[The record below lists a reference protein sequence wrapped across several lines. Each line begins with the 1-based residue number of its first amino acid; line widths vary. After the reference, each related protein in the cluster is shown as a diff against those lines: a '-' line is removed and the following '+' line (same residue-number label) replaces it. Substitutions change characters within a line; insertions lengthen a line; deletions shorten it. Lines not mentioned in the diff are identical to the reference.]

1 MDAKFNAALREV
13 CLGESAAALV
23 TITRVKGSTPR
34 KPGAKMLILP
44 DGQTF
49 GTIGGGCGEAE
60 VRQQALNAMDNSLP
74 TTYWVN
80 LTNDVAEEEG
90 MVCGGIMEVFIDV
103 LPAGKGEGKQLL
115 AAYLDSLAEG
125 EEPVLVT
132 LTGTSGTPLPEELPK
147 GSRWF
152 IRLAEDKVIGS
163 AGLQELIRQGAV
175 RAREQGKT
183 FVLQTG
189 ETLGGTWTAELLFEP
204 APSPVELLI
213 LGGGHIALPL
223 ATMGKILGYN
233 VTVIDDRPSFANK
246 ARFPSVD
253 RVICGD
259 FAKSVQELNPP
270 PGTFVVIVTRGH
282 RHDKVCLQEVVARP
296 FGYVGMIGS
305 RRRVKALLE
314 ELEAEGFP
322 SEVLKQI
329 NAPIG
334 LDIGAE
340 TPEEIAVSILA
351 ELVNV
356 HRSGKAESLK
366 LYTQPN

>member
-1 MDAKFNAALREV
+1 MDNKFNAALREV

-60 VRQQALNAMDNSLP
+60 VRQQALNALTDNSS
-74 TTYWVN
+74 TNYWVN
-80 LTNDVAEEEG
+80 LTNDVAEDEG

-103 LPAGKGEGKQLL
+103 LPAGQGESKELL
-115 AAYLDSLAEG
+115 AAYLDALAEG

-132 LTGTSGTPLPEELPK
+132 LTGTSRPEDLPRGK
-147 GSRWF
+147 RWF
-152 IRLAEDKVIGS
+152 IRLTEDDA
-163 AGLQELIRQGAV
+163 AGTAGEPVQAALRQGAV
-175 RAREQGKT
+175 QARERGKT
-183 FVLQTG
+183 FVLETVLDGTG
-189 ETLGGTWTAELLFEP
+189 KAELLFEP
-204 APSPVELLI
+204 APAPVELLV

-223 ATMGKILGYN
+223 AAMAKILGYH

-246 ARFPSVD
+246 ARFPGVD

-259 FAKSVQELNPP
+259 FVKSVQELNPP
-270 PGTFVVIVTRGH
+270 PKTFVVIVTRGH
-282 RHDKVCLQEVVARP
+282 RHDKDCLQEAVSRP
-296 FGYVGMIGS
+296 FGYIGMIGS

-322 SEVLKQI
+322 REALQQVH
-329 NAPIG
+329 APIG

-356 HRSGKAESLK
+356 HRSGKAQSLK
-366 LYTQPN
+366 L